1 MDRVWGSAVAASVA
15 GPLSRLGLAEALCA
29 LDLAQSSPALARTR
43 AQAALLL
50 AGNDPEV
57 VSVAERALGL
67 AARELQDLRTADRH
81 LRRAVRIADAAGLT
95 ERAGQ
100 ARLSRCLVLAYRGRT
115 AAALHEA
122 DRAARVLHGADAARL
137 CAQRALLLQ
146 RLGHLDEALAG
157 FRSALPALRRHGDE
171 LWEARVLVNRG
182 LLHAYRGSLSMA
194 AVDQHRAGTLAR
206 ALGQDLLA
214 AMTEHNLGFIA
225 VLRAD
230 LPSALACYDRAE
242 AAYRAIEAP
251 TAVLDMDRCE
261 ALMDAGLFAEARAAA
276 QRAVGGL
283 AGSANAVE
291 LAEARLVLGRAA
303 LADGCPESACSE
315 AAAAAVIFTRAKR
328 GPWAALARAVE
339 LEARVHHSATELTD
353 ADRARLLRMARRVAD
368 DLYSTGWPVAA
379 LDARLAGVA
388 VALAGNR
395 PDLARADLLV
405 ASRFRGRGSAERRAR
420 AWRAEALL
428 RALDGDERRALSAAR
443 AGLAVLDEHRAGLGS
458 AELRATVGVHGVEL
472 ARMGVRVALRAGQA
486 RQVLVWVERQRAAAL
501 ALPAPRPPDA
511 DFDALLIQ
519 LRSVA
524 AQARDATLAGQPA
537 TRLRARQTALERQL
551 RQDGRHAR
559 GERSLDPVGPA
570 GPRALLDELGGRG
583 LGPSALLELVEVDG
597 ELYAVVL
604 AQGRASLH
612 ALGRSQSAVAALEQI
627 RFALRRLGRPG
638 TSEAAREAAH
648 RALVAAAG
656 RVDTDLLGP
665 VRSRLGSGPVV
676 IVPTGPLHSLPWSVL
691 PTLTGRPLSVAP
703 SAAAWLRARSV
714 DQVGSRVVVAAGPE
728 LPGAAAEAQVVAA
741 GYAASHCLR
750 GQAATVSA
758 VLAAADGA
766 DVLHVAAHGT
776 FRTDNPLFSSLLL
789 ADGQL
794 TVHDLCWLRRA
805 PRLIVLSACD
815 AALAEVHPGDEV
827 LGLVSALLSLGAAA
841 VIAPVVPVSDE
852 STTAVMA
859 RLHEHLRAGYGPA
872 AALAAVAND
881 PRPPP
886 AERAVAASL
895 ACLGAG

>member
-1 MDRVWGSAVAASVA
+1 MSGGNAVAASVA
-15 GPLSRLGLAEALCA
+15 GPSSRAGLTEALCA
-29 LDLAQSSPALARTR
+29 LDLAQNSPALARTR
-43 AQAALLL
+43 ARAALLL

-67 AARELQDLRTADRH
+67 AARELQDLMTADRH
-81 LRRAVRIADAAGLT
+81 LRRAVRVADAAGLS

-122 DRAARVLHGADAARL
+122 DRAAQVLHGADAARL

-146 RLGHLDEALAG
+146 RLGRLDEALAG

-182 LLHAYRGSLSMA
+182 LLHAYRGNLSMA
-194 AVDQHRAGTLAR
+194 AADQRRAGTLAR
-206 ALGQDLLA
+206 ALGQGLLA

-242 AAYRAIEAP
+242 AAYRVIEAP

-261 ALMDAGLFAEARAAA
+261 ALLDAGLFAEARAAA
-276 QRAVGGL
+276 QRAVDGL

-315 AAAAAVIFTRAKR
+315 AAAAAGNFTRAKR

-339 LEARVHHSATELTD
+339 LQARVHSSSPQINAAE
-353 ADRARLLRMARRVAD
+353 RAGLLRMARRVAD
-368 DLYSTGWPVAA
+368 DLHASGWPVAA

-388 VALAGNR
+388 VALAGDR
-395 PDLARADLLV
+395 PDLARADLLM

-428 RALDGDERRALSAAR
+428 RELDGDERRALSAAR
-443 AGLAVLDEHRAGLGS
+443 AGLAVLAEHRAGLGS

-486 RQVLVWVERQRAAAL
+486 RQVLAWVERQRAAGL
-501 ALPAPRPPDA
+501 ALPAPGPPDA
-511 DFDALLIQ
+511 DFEALLVQ

-524 AQARDATLAGQPA
+524 GQARDATLAGQPA
-537 TRLRARQTALERQL
+537 TRLRARQTVLEQQL
-551 RQDGRHAR
+551 RLAGRHAR

-570 GPRALLDELGGRG
+570 GPRALLDALGGQG
-583 LGPSALLELVEVDG
+583 FGQSALLELVEVDS

-604 AQGRASLH
+604 ARGRASLH
-612 ALGRSQSAVAALEQI
+612 ALGPARAAMAAMEQM
-627 RFALRRLGRPG
+627 RFALRRLARPG
-638 TSEAAREAAH
+638 TSAPARAAAH
-648 RALVAAAG
+648 QALAAAAG
-656 RVDTDLLGP
+656 RVDSGLLGP
-665 VRSRLGSGPVV
+665 VRARLGDGPVV

-691 PTLTGRPLSVAP
+691 PTLAGRPLNVAP

-714 DQVGSRVVVAAGPE
+714 GRVGTRVVVAAGPE

-741 GYAASHCLR
+741 GYTAADCLR
-750 GQAATVSA
+750 GEAATVSA
-758 VLAAADGA
+758 VLTAADGA

-794 TVHDLCWLRRA
+794 TVHDLCRLVRA

-841 VIAPVVPVSDE
+841 VIAPVVPVGDE
-852 STTAVMA
+852 STAAVMA
-859 RLHEHLRAGYGPA
+859 RLHEQLRAGAGPA
-872 AALAAVAND
+872 AALATLPAD
-881 PRPPP
+881 PDLSP
-886 AERAVAASL
+886 AERAVAGSL

>member
-1 MDRVWGSAVAASVA
+1 
-15 GPLSRLGLAEALCA
+15 
-29 LDLAQSSPALARTR
+29 
-43 AQAALLL
+43 LLL

-67 AARELQDLRTADRH
+67 AARELQDLMTADRH
-81 LRRAVRIADAAGLT
+81 LLRAVRVADAAGLS

-146 RLGHLDEALAG
+146 RLGRLDEALTG

-182 LLHAYRGSLSMA
+182 LLHAYRGNLSMA
-194 AVDQHRAGTLAR
+194 AADQRRAGTLAR
-206 ALGQDLLA
+206 ALGQGLLA
-214 AMTEHNLGFIA
+214 AMTEHNLGFVA
-225 VLRAD
+225 ALRAD
-230 LPSALACYDRAE
+230 LPAALACYDRAE
-242 AAYRAIEAP
+242 AAYRAIETP
-251 TAVLDMDRCE
+251 TSVLDMDRCE
-261 ALMDAGLFAEARAAA
+261 ALLDAGLFAEARAAA
-276 QRAVGGL
+276 QRAVDGL

-315 AAAAAVIFTRAKR
+315 AAAAAAIFTRAKR

-339 LEARVHHSATELTD
+339 LQARVHTSSPQINA
-353 ADRARLLRMARRVAD
+353 ADRAGLLRMARRVAD
-368 DLYSTGWPVAA
+368 DLHASGWPVAA

-388 VALAGNR
+388 VALAGDR

-405 ASRFRGRGSAERRAR
+405 ASRFRGRGGAERRAR

-428 RALDGDERRALSAAR
+428 RAMDGDERRALSAAR
-443 AGLAVLDEHRAGLGS
+443 AGLAVLAEHRAGLGS

-486 RQVLVWVERQRAAAL
+486 RQVFVWVERQRAAGL
-501 ALPAPRPPDA
+501 GLPAPGPPDA
-511 DFDALLIQ
+511 DFEALLVQ

-524 AQARDATLAGQPA
+524 GQARDATLAGQPA
-537 TRLRARQTALERQL
+537 TRLLARQTALEQQL
-551 RQDGRHAR
+551 RLAGRHAR

-570 GPRALLDELGGRG
+570 GPRALLDALGGQG
-583 LGPSALLELVEVDG
+583 LGQSALLELVEVDS

-604 AQGRASLH
+604 ARGRASLH
-612 ALGRSQSAVAALEQI
+612 ALGPARAAVAAMEQM
-627 RFALRRLGRPG
+627 RFALRRLARPG
-638 TSEAAREAAH
+638 TSAPARAAAH
-648 RALVAAAG
+648 QALAAAAG
-656 RVDTDLLGP
+656 RVDSGLLGP
-665 VRSRLGSGPVV
+665 VRARLGDGPVV

-691 PTLTGRPLSVAP
+691 PTLAGRPSSVAP

-714 DQVGSRVVVAAGPE
+714 GRVGTRVVIAAGPE

-741 GYAASHCLR
+741 GYTAADCLR
-750 GQAATVSA
+750 GEAATVSA
-758 VLAAADGA
+758 VLTAADGA

-794 TVHDLCWLRRA
+794 TVHDLCRLDRA

-841 VIAPVVPVSDE
+841 VIAPVVPVGDE
-852 STTAVMA
+852 STAAVMA
-859 RLHEHLRAGYGPA
+859 RLHEHLRAAAGPA
-872 AALAAVAND
+872 AALATLVAD
-881 PRPPP
+881 PDLPP
-886 AERAVAASL
+886 AERAVAGSL